1 MTPQTKKYTKRS
13 RSYHDFFLCHELE
26 NYRIIFYHTENRGV
40 SRNNL
45 CHEFA
50 NLRIISYNH
59 TENRGIIFLVTN
71 LRICE
76 FPFSHTEN
84 HGIIFVTN
92 LRICE
97 LFLLITRRIAEGHGR
112 QKFANS
118 KITSLRSVGPRT
130 SLVTRKIRDRP
141 RYSV

>member
-1 MTPQTKKYTKRS
+1 MTPQIKKYSRRS

-26 NYRIIFYHTENRGV
+26 NYRISFYHTEGHGV

-59 TENRGIIFLVTN
+59 TENRGIIF
-71 LRICE
+71 
-76 FPFSHTEN
+76 
-84 HGIIFVTN
+84 VTN

-97 LFLLITRRIAEGHGR
+97 LFLIITRRIAEGHGK
-112 QKFANS
+112 QKFDNYLPAVSGSKDKSRDKKIKFENS
-118 KITSLRSVGPRT
+118 KIRKFG
-130 SLVTRKIRDRP
+130 TRKKPVTVRDIPCEDKIR
-141 RYSV
+141 